1 MEEVNKSRE
10 KFRKQMDMQQTEED
24 LRKVRVR
31 IAELDIMLRKYQQ
44 EFIRAEMNLKFA
56 EEEIKKLKT
65 REFDLNQTFVRQKKD
80 LLSAMTG
87 SGAGSGF

>member
-1 MEEVNKSRE
+1 
-10 KFRKQMDMQQTEED
+10 MQQTEED
-24 LRKVRVR
+24 LRKSRVR
-31 IAELDIMLRKYQQ
+31 IAELEIQIRKYQQ

-56 EEEIKKLKT
+56 EEEMKRLKI
-65 REFDLNQTFVRQKKD
+65 REFDLNQIFVRQKKD